1 MKALTCVLTVA
12 MILVAASPLQSVS
25 KPQLFI
31 DASITFNRENTYIAV
46 YIVGRV
52 FDEKGIPAVN
62 AEISIQVNDPH
73 ESSVHVALI
82 HSDFNGSYADSFRLS
97 LDAPLGEYPV
107 YMTASK
113 PGFQDG
119 FAQLSFQL
127 TAPELF
133 LTVKPMHVE
142 VEQGGLA
149 YFTVTVEAVYNVAVY
164 LNLTGLP
171 EHSRYEV
178 TPNPIRGGSSAN
190 LTIFTSPNTP
200 SNTYNLT
207 ITGSS
212 GVQTK
217 HIRVTLTVAS
227 AHKASPLYAAVILM
241 VAAASFTAFY
251 ARRRKGGRRAF
262 KSALKRYYLEGLP
275 IDSETLMN
283 MPDHLRKTALTLC
296 NLGEATA
303 EDVSNRTGRA
313 RAVESDYLNQL
324 VNLGHVKK
332 KRKGRKVYFYIPT
345 YK

>member
-1 MKALTCVLTVA
+1 MKPLKCALTVVL
-12 MILVAASPLQSVS
+12 ILVAVSPLWSTS
-25 KPQLFI
+25 EPQLFI

-46 YIVGRV
+46 YVVGKV
-52 FDEKGIPAVN
+52 FDEKGIPVGN
-62 AEISIQVNDPH
+62 AEVSIQVNDPH

-82 HSDFNGSYADSFRLS
+82 HSDINGSYTDSFRLS
-97 LDAPLGEYPV
+97 LDTPLGEYSV

-127 TAPELF
+127 TAPELI
-133 LTVKPMHVE
+133 LTVEPIHMR
-142 VEQGGLA
+142 VEQGGFA
-149 YFTVTVEAVYNVAVY
+149 SFTVAVEAGYNVAVY

-171 EHSRYEV
+171 EHSRWEV
-178 TPNPIRGGSSAN
+178 APNPVRGGSSAN
-190 LTIFTSPNTP
+190 LTIFTSPDTP

-207 ITGSS
+207 ISGSS

-217 HIRVTLTVAS
+217 HIKVTLTVTP
-227 AHKASPLYAAVILM
+227 AHRASPLYVIVVLTL
-241 VAAASFTAFY
+241 AAASFTAFY
-251 ARRRKGGRRAF
+251 ARRFKGG
-262 KSALKRYYLEGLP
+262 KKTSKPSLKKYYLEGLP
-275 IDSETLMN
+275 LDSEILMN

-303 EDVSNRTGRA
+303 EDISNRTGRA

-332 KRKGRKVYFYIPT
+332 KRKGRRVYFYIPP

>member
-1 MKALTCVLTVA
+1 MKTLRRMLAAVL
-12 MILVAASPLQSVS
+12 ILAAVSPLRSAPE
-25 KPQLFI
+25 PQLFI

-52 FDEKGIPAVN
+52 FDEKGAPMLN

-82 HSDFNGSYADSFRLS
+82 HSDLNGSYTDSFRLS
-97 LDAPLGEYPV
+97 LNAPLGEYLV

-119 FAQLSFQL
+119 FARLSFQL
-127 TAPELF
+127 TAPELS
-133 LTVKPMHVE
+133 LTVEPMYMR
-142 VEQGGLA
+142 VEQGGFA
-149 YFTVTVEAVYNVAVY
+149 SFTVTVEAGYGDAVY

-178 TPNPIRGGSSAN
+178 TPNPVQSGSPAS
-190 LTIFTSPNTP
+190 LTVSTSPNTP
-200 SNTYNLT
+200 SNAYNLT
-207 ITGSS
+207 ITASS

-217 HIRVTLTVAS
+217 QVKVTLIVIPAQR
-227 AHKASPLYAAVILM
+227 ASPIYVILILT

-251 ARRRKGGRRAF
+251 ARRFKKGGKAS

-275 IDSETLMN
+275 LDSETLMG

-303 EDVSNRTGRA
+303 EDVSAKTGRA